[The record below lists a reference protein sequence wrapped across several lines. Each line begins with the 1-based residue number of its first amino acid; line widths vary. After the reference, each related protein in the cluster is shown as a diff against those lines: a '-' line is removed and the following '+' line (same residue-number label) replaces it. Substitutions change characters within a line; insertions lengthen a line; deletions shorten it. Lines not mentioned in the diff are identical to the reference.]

1 MAEKNYRTLSAEL
14 DDVLA
19 KLQDPDIQVD
29 EAVQLYERGLALLA
43 GLERHLKQA
52 ENKLT
57 KIKLTPPGS
66 I

>member
-1 MAEKNYRTLSAEL
+1 MAEKDYRTLSAEL
-14 DDVLA
+14 DDMLA

-29 EAVQLYERGLALLA
+29 EAVQLYERGLTLLA
-43 GLERHLKQA
+43 GLEKHLKQA

-57 KIKLTPPGS
+57 KIKLDQPGN